1 MPRKKNYPA
10 TLEAA
15 VAYCLKTLPVKTLDD
30 LLRPPHEELVINHHF
45 GLGMWIRNR
54 LGLWQ
59 GNRALLEAVGA
70 WHPDDAS
77 EPILDA
83 LVDYLRKYPDW
94 KLRRRLLRAPKPKG
108 DASAP

>member
-15 VAYCLKTLPVKTLDD
+15 VAYCLKSLPVKTLDA
-30 LLRPPHEELVINHHF
+30 LLQPPHEELVINHHF

-59 GNRALLEAVGA
+59 GNRALLAAVGA
-70 WHPDDAS
+70 WDPDDAS
-77 EPILDA
+77 EPILEA
-83 LVDYLRKYPDW
+83 LVAYLRQHKDW
-94 KLRRRLLRAPKPKG
+94 KLRRRLLRASKSGP
-108 DASAP
+108 ATE